1 MGPRRARFPVYEPS
15 LPLRSLL
22 DTLLGGDIIRVQ
34 HVYLLGRGM
43 MQKKLTITLDEAVY
57 EGLQKVIGRRRISRF
72 IEDLLRPHVLG
83 QDLEAAYQQMAQDE
97 EREAEALVWAEATV
111 SDVSDDPR

>member
-1 MGPRRARFPVYEPS
+1 
-15 LPLRSLL
+15 
-22 DTLLGGDIIRVQ
+22 
-34 HVYLLGRGM
+34 M

-72 IEDLLRPHVLG
+72 IEDLVRPHVLR
-83 QDLEAAYQQMAQDE
+83 QDLEAAYQQMAHDE
-97 EREAEALVWAEATV
+97 EREAEALAWAEATL